1 MIRILFLLSEC
12 SENVRIVFEK
22 FLKPLHEQRAPASA
36 PVLVEHDMFADK
48 SEMDMAFIEGSGMSG
63 DVDIGSGDGEIIDEN
78 F

>member
-1 MIRILFLLSEC
+1 
-12 SENVRIVFEK
+12 
-22 FLKPLHEQRAPASA
+22 LKPLHEQRAPASA
-36 PVLVEHDMFADK
+36 PVLVEHGMFADK